1 MRLPHRL
8 QWLTGYI
15 MPSFRLPRLRLG
27 QLLLRDEIMNIKQ
40 IISLLL
46 LVVLVIP
53 LTNVIA
59 QQQKADIVSVQQ
71 QAMIDAKRDAKNAD
85 TAVWTFAGFFCGIFG
100 MMGAYAVTPSVPT
113 VRLIGKSPEY
123 VSFYADTYK
132 HEARNEQVKAAT
144 CGCLGGVI
152 ASFAYWYWIHPV
164 ISESATSYY

>member
-27 QLLLRDEIMNIKQ
+27 QLLLRDEIMNIKK

-59 QQQKADIVSVQQ
+59 QQQKADIVSVATTGYDRC
-71 QAMIDAKRDAKNAD
+71 QA
-85 TAVWTFAGFFCGIFG
+85 
-100 MMGAYAVTPSVPT
+100 
-113 VRLIGKSPEY
+113 
-123 VSFYADTYK
+123 
-132 HEARNEQVKAAT
+132 
-144 CGCLGGVI
+144 
-152 ASFAYWYWIHPV
+152 
-164 ISESATSYY
+164 